1 MHEQRREYEAK
12 KREER
17 SDAEEKGE
25 KTAVCGI
32 RNLVYAEAHN
42 MWCRVV
48 YREARNMCCHNSD
61 GSARGGSWRRVQ
73 TARRRGRRQR
83 YVALVIWSVEKLIT
97 CAITWCVE
105 RLMTCAVAW
114 CVERRMTCG
123 VKTETGVR
131 GQKAGGGVRR
141 GGERREKYAQSPQ
154 VSYRGLPPPPPFRF
168 AARARKLSRAR
179 ARESGDT
186 TPCRMT
192 CVTLHRH
199 VRYKKTCGP
208 LSSLPPE

>member
-1 MHEQRREYEAK
+1 VVSRGRQ
-12 KREER
+12 
-17 SDAEEKGE
+17 
-25 KTAVCGI
+25 
-32 RNLVYAEAHN
+32 AHN
-42 MWCRVV
+42 TCCR
-48 YREARNMCCHNSD
+48 NSD

-105 RLMTCAVAW
+105 RLMTCGVAW
-114 CVERRMTCG
+114 CMERLMTCG

-131 GQKAGGGVRR
+131 GQKAGAGVRR

-199 VRYKKTCGP
+199 VRYKKIKARTCRQSN
-208 LSSLPPE
+208 LSRARARNPTRVWRYVRIGVTLHV